1 MNINIKSFYSEF
13 TQKEQ
18 NRRITSALSA
28 IMSEKDITFTETDTP
43 DALLI
48 LSGGTENLVI
58 DFLNSTAVSN
68 TVYLLTHRSNNSLP
82 AALEISAWL
91 QQNDIDSRIIDLE
104 SANAAE
110 ELREI
115 IVDKQPLYGKRI
127 GVIGKP
133 SDWLIA
139 SSHSADIVKRQWG
152 ADIVEISL
160 TDFIKAVDAENRK
173 IKNHSLNMFS
183 DKYEEPE
190 ENDKLSA
197 EAVYYVLKSLINSE
211 KLDAITIRCFDL
223 VKELKTTACYALA
236 RLNSENIPAGCEGD
250 IPSIIGILWAKEL
263 TGKIP
268 WMANPSVINSETGS
282 IILAHCTA
290 PLQYLSDI
298 VYRSHFESSCAV
310 GIQGNLNFQEV
321 TILRLG
327 GKNLDKVSCFE
338 GKVIR
343 HLQKPD
349 LCRTQI
355 EVSIPENAVNE
366 LLRSPLGNHLLV
378 LPGKHSTLLLK
389 N

>member
-13 TQKEQ
+13 TQPEQ
-18 NRRITSALSA
+18 IRRITSALSA
-28 IMSEKDITFTETDTP
+28 IMSENDITFSEADNP

-58 DFLNSTAVSN
+58 EFLNNLAVSN

-91 QQNDIDSRIIDLE
+91 QQNDIDSHIIDLE
-104 SANAAE
+104 YANASE

-115 IVDKQPLYGKRI
+115 IVEKQPLSGKRI

-139 SSHSADIVKRQWG
+139 SSHSADIVKSQWG
-152 ADIVEISL
+152 ADLVEISL
-160 TDFIKAVDAENRK
+160 ADFIKNFQTEMQL
-173 IKNHSLNMFS
+173 IKSHSLDRFS
-183 DKYEEPE
+183 ENYVEPD
-190 ENDKLSA
+190 NLDKLRA
-197 EAVYYVLKSLINSE
+197 QAVYNVLKAMINIE

-250 IPSIIGILWAKEL
+250 IPSIIGMLWAKEL

-290 PLQYLSDI
+290 PLQYLSNI
-298 VYRSHFESSCAV
+298 VYRSHYESSCAV
-310 GIQGNLNFQEV
+310 GIQGNLNFKEV
-321 TILRLG
+321 TIFRLG
-327 GKNLDKVSCFE
+327 GKKLDKIFCFE
-338 GKVIR
+338 SKVIR
-343 HLQKPD
+343 HQNKQD

-355 EVSIPENAVNE
+355 ELSIPDNAVKE
-366 LLRSPLGNHLLV
+366 LLRNPLGNHLLV